1 MKTLLDNVKYD
12 IKLMLLTKSFF
23 VLTIVM
29 ICIFMLA
36 QYNQINKL
44 NASVEQYI
52 ISYNEVVSDGE
63 NPEEMLKA
71 EYSVE
76 EKIDSKGGV
85 YQYINNILRYDFE
98 NMKSIRADME
108 GINIVVLLLKNTILV
123 FLSICVSIYMI
134 YISCFE
140 VYEKTLKT
148 RLLMGSFNIIALSK
162 FITGIILV
170 TIAFLVS
177 LISSSVISYIWIMF
191 AMQNYPINYVADG
204 ISVGKLVSVM
214 FISYIVVLLYSLF
227 GYALGMIIR
236 KISIVISVFLILHL
250 IVPSFGKYDYKNLM
264 LTLYDYVFG
273 DVRKIG
279 VHFISGVNIV
289 VAIVIL
295 LFYGIILLSLGQI
308 KYRFD
313 KKNGRLV

>member
-36 QYNQINKL
+36 QYNQVNKL
-44 NASVEQYI
+44 NTSVEQYI

-63 NPEEMLKA
+63 NPEEMLKV

-98 NMKSIRADME
+98 NMKSIRTDME

-170 TIAFLVS
+170 TIAFFIS
-177 LISSSVISYIWIMF
+177 LISSSVISYIWTMF
-191 AMQNYPINYVADG
+191 AMQNYPINYVADE
-204 ISVGKLVSVM
+204 ISVGKLTSVM

-236 KISIVISVFLILHL
+236 KISIVILVFLILHL

-264 LTLYDYVFG
+264 LTLYDYMFG